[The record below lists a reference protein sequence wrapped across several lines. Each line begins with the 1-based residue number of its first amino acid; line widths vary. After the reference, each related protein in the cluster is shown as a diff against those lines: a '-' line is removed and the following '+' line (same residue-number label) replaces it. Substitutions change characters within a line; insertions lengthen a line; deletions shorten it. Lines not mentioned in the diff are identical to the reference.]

1 MTDFWLGYFTGAATC
16 IAATGAAAF
25 LGWHHAFRRDP
36 VEDYPAHGE
45 WPRVPGAGALDN
57 QHDGGRP

>member
-1 MTDFWLGYFTGAATC
+1 MTDFWSGFIIGAWTCAAAIGAAYFVITV
-16 IAATGAAAF
+16 
-25 LGWHHAFRRDP
+25 LFRRDP

-57 QHDGGRP
+57 QQDGRQP